1 MPMRSRTAN
10 LWSFGKSSRMRIR
23 DESATRRL
31 NRHRRTRSKIYEN
44 GLLTNILRSGGFLLA
59 ETDPRTNNVI
69 ALHLVMLESGGAQKD
84 EVSECHGVVKL
95 ADAEKLVKD
104 TAEFVELI
112 YSSPS
117 TEDSSLAS
125 RYYGGTF
132 PHGDQFQEICSQ
144 SLIPFK
150 NWGLTR
156 TRSEKRPRSMGVIT
170 SGHGA
175 MHFQCQFTPPVQ
187 SRR

>member
-1 MPMRSRTAN
+1 MFCAACFMMPFFWGISLGMAQQGKRLTPQQAIAAARRDAN
-10 LWSFGKSSRMRIR
+10 AKPDSKFMVLREIVANA
-23 DESATRRL
+23 DTRRIGDQAL
-31 NRHRRTRSKIYEN
+31 EQAQAHKIEIYEN

-117 TEDSSLAS
+117 TEDSSGEQIL
-125 RYYGGTF
+125 RR
-132 PHGDQFQEICSQ
+132 H
-144 SLIPFK
+144 IP
-150 NWGLTR
+150 
-156 TRSEKRPRSMGVIT
+156 
-170 SGHGA
+170 
-175 MHFQCQFTPPVQ
+175 
-187 SRR
+187 